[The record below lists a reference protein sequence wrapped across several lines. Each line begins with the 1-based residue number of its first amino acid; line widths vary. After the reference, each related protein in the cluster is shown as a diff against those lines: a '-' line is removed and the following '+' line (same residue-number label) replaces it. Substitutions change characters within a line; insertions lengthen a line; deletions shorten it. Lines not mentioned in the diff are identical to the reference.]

1 MMVLIGSVFLILTGA
16 LCLYTRDIAWD
27 LLSWA
32 LEKLGFEPVRTR
44 VWNFMIT
51 LYGIAALV
59 IGLIATYQFLKGL

>member
-44 VWNFMIT
+44 IWNITIT

-59 IGLIATYQFLKGL
+59 IGLIAIYQFLKGL

>member
-27 LLSWA
+27 LLSWV
-32 LEKLGFEPVRTR
+32 LEKLGFEPKHTR
-44 VWNFMIT
+44 AWNIMIT

-59 IGLIATYQFLKGL
+59 IGMVASYQFLKGR

>member
-1 MMVLIGSVFLILTGA
+1 MMVLIGSVVLILTGA

-32 LEKLGFEPVRTR
+32 LGKLGFEPVRTR